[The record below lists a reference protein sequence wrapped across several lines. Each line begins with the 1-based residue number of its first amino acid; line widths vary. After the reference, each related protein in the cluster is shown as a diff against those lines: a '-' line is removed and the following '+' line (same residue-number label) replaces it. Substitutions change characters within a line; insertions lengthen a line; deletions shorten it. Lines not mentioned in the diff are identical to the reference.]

1 MQQVEKLDLNLLP
14 NNVYGQISCSM
25 QAKTNGGVKRSV
37 QWATREQH
45 AYSNSTDNNGPSK
58 LLKTII

>member
-25 QAKTNGGVKRSV
+25 QAKTNGGVKRLYN
-37 QWATREQH
+37 EQPM
-45 AYSNSTDNNGPSK
+45 NSTPTVTAQTTMALQNF
-58 LLKTII
+58 